1 MVRFA
6 RPALWAL
13 QARAVAATTAVQRR
27 GAARAAAAYDL
38 PPLPEVTSASLAKH
52 IYYSET
58 ANWLLPGRVLLGANP
73 TRGSVDAVARSCD
86 AAVSLQEPHETNA
99 VYGIVQKLAARVR
112 NGEIVYVHCAYGR
125 GRTGLVAASLLGAL
139 YPDMGAEEALARV
152 DAYYQTR
159 GESDGATSPETEPQ
173 RDQVRSRS

>member
-1 MVRFA
+1 M
-6 RPALWAL
+6 
-13 QARAVAATTAVQRR
+13 
-27 GAARAAAAYDL
+27 
-38 PPLPEVTSASLAKH
+38 TSASLAKH
-52 IYYSET
+52 IYYSAT

-86 AAVSLQEPHETNA
+86 AAVSLQEPHEANA
-99 VYGIVQKLAARVR
+99 VYDHAFSSWTSYPLPDLAPAPSLDALDGIVQKLAARVR

-139 YPDMGAEEALARV
+139 YPDMGADEALARV

-159 GESDGATSPETEPQ
+159 GETDGATSPETEPQ
-173 RDQVRSRS
+173 REQVRNYFVDKLNRSS

>member
-13 QARAVAATTAVQRR
+13 QARAVAATTAVQTRR
-27 GAARAAAAYDL
+27 GAAATAFDLL

-52 IYYSET
+52 IYYSAT

-73 TRGSVDAVARSCD
+73 TRGSVDDVARSCD

-99 VYGIVQKLAARVR
+99 VYDHAF
-112 NGEIVYVHCAYGR
+112 ESW
-125 GRTGLVAASLLGAL
+125 TS
-139 YPDMGAEEALARV
+139 YPLPDLARLGICSIV
-152 DAYYQTR
+152 
-159 GESDGATSPETEPQ
+159 EVETEESGGGQ
-173 RDQVRSRS
+173 IGRASCRERV